1 MWAGT
6 IEVRESCGGDP
17 RLPKVGDLYI
27 WLEAHVPMK
36 AIDKMAVL
44 PSAHVAGWQH
54 ALVTG
59 LPYAGKAGLRLDH
72 PDGLQDDRM

>member
-1 MWAGT
+1 
-6 IEVRESCGGDP
+6 
-17 RLPKVGDLYI
+17 
-27 WLEAHVPMK
+27 MK